1 MRSRS
6 LFTRLLMAQGLLAV
20 VLTAMLA
27 VLFYG
32 ERNLTV
38 AQLVASIWSPTLKQL
53 AQDVPIE
60 DVRARAPGPLQMRT
74 TRPERVL
81 EVTSMTPRLA
91 IVREQLLEHGVPI
104 TAAMYGLVDR
114 SPGTAT
120 VVWLELRPPG
130 GNVRWVGFESKWVEA
145 QLGERAILAL
155 LLISGL
161 AIVVSAFVA
170 RRLARPLEALR
181 ARIAA
186 DDTAGGALPH
196 ASAEVQAI
204 DEAWRILRRSLERQ
218 ERERALLLAGVSHDL
233 RSPLARIRMAAELLP
248 EVESVAPEREA
259 IVRNALLADRLV
271 GSFLDHVR
279 SGELLMDEVVD
290 VAAAARTAAGHQRRP
305 ASELVVDAPAELLVP
320 RCNASLIERAIDN
333 LLDNALTHGLP
344 PVCLRVTLQD
354 GKVVIEVQDHGPG
367 IAPEQQDY
375 LLQAFARADS
385 SRQRPGLGLGLAV
398 VQRVALR
405 MGGAVGFQRSADGSA
420 NVVRMYWPIEA
431 S

>member
-38 AQLVASIWSPTLKQL
+38 AQLVASIWSPSLKQL

-91 IVREQLLEHGVPI
+91 MVREQLLEHGVPI

-130 GNVRWVGFESKWVEA
+130 GNVRWVGLESSWVEA

-161 AIVVSAFVA
+161 ADRKSVV
-170 RRLARPLEALR
+170 
-181 ARIAA
+181 
-186 DDTAGGALPH
+186 
-196 ASAEVQAI
+196 
-204 DEAWRILRRSLERQ
+204 
-218 ERERALLLAGVSHDL
+218 
-233 RSPLARIRMAAELLP
+233 
-248 EVESVAPEREA
+248 
-259 IVRNALLADRLV
+259 
-271 GSFLDHVR
+271 
-279 SGELLMDEVVD
+279 
-290 VAAAARTAAGHQRRP
+290 
-305 ASELVVDAPAELLVP
+305 
-320 RCNASLIERAIDN
+320 
-333 LLDNALTHGLP
+333 
-344 PVCLRVTLQD
+344 
-354 GKVVIEVQDHGPG
+354 
-367 IAPEQQDY
+367 
-375 LLQAFARADS
+375 
-385 SRQRPGLGLGLAV
+385 
-398 VQRVALR
+398 
-405 MGGAVGFQRSADGSA
+405 
-420 NVVRMYWPIEA
+420 
-431 S
+431 